1 MGRGED
7 PVPGLADSQLPPTI
21 ISEDLP
27 EEDGVIGPEGLLYRG
42 QNSVTEWAF
51 PEGHG
56 RCFEPLLR
64 ETGMLLPCLVEPF
77 FEQSGACHILD
88 FRKLKT
94 QGEADWARY

>member
-1 MGRGED
+1 MGRGEN
-7 PVPGLADSQLPPTI
+7 PVPGLAGSQLLPTI

-27 EEDGVIGPEGLLYRG
+27 EEDGVIGPEGLSYCG

-64 ETGMLLPCLVEPF
+64 ETGELLPCPAEPF
-77 FEQSGACHILD
+77 FEQSGACHILV

-94 QGEADWARY
+94 QGEADSAR